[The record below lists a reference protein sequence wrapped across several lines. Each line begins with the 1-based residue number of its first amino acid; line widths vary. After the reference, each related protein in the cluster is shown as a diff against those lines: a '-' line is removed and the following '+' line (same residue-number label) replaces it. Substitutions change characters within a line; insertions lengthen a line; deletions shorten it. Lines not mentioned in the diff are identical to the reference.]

1 MQQYEPECCKS
12 PDEYTAYRTTLNED
26 DLRLAKDE
34 LHEDDDTR
42 DPSLAQMREFIAK
55 HPRIIRCRTDPVFLL
70 RFLRFT
76 KFNVP
81 RACDILERALAQLVR
96 TRATYG
102 AEAADKLNP
111 DVQRLLDVAAI
122 VPLGYDQQRRMVV
135 LCSAAALDPRT
146 TTSMLHMQ
154 LGGLVL
160 ATCQE
165 YELIQVRGLV
175 VLMDFSGLSMAHC
188 GMWSLSDV
196 KLTAE
201 YVNELIAMRVKEVH
215 MIQVP
220 RFAWLLLDLFL
231 PLLSPKM
238 KERFK
243 FHRTFDELRGSLD
256 PSLLPTIY
264 GGQQSLEK
272 ANENFRT
279 DMFERQRKWFEVE
292 RQLHM
297 DLGGA
302 NAGRGSQRNGFQGEQ
317 ELAMVGSFRKLT
329 VD

>member
-1 MQQYEPECCKS
+1 MQQYEAETCKC
-12 PDEYTAYRTTLNED
+12 PDEYTPYRTTLDED
-26 DLRLAKDE
+26 DLRLARDE

-55 HPRIIRCRTDPVFLL
+55 HPRIVRCRTDPVFLL

-81 RACDILERALAQLVR
+81 RACDILVRAMTQLMR
-96 TRATYG
+96 RRATYG
-102 AEAADKLNP
+102 AEAADLLHP
-111 DVQRLLDVAAI
+111 DVQRLLEVAAI
-122 VPLGYDQQRRMVV
+122 VPLGYDSQRRMVV
-135 LCSAAALDPRT
+135 LCRAAALDPRT

-154 LGGLVL
+154 LGGLIL
-160 ATCQE
+160 GTCQE

-188 GMWSLSDV
+188 AMWSLSDV

-256 PSLLPTIY
+256 PALLPTIY

-279 DMFERQRKWFEVE
+279 GMFERQRKWFEVE

-297 DLGGA
+297 DLGGGT
-302 NAGRGSQRNGFQGEQ
+302 NGVRGPRNGFHEE